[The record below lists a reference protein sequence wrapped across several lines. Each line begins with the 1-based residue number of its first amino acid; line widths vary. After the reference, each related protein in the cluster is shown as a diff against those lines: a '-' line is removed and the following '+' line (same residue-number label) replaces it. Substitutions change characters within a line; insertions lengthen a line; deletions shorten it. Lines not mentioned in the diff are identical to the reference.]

1 MFTRVAR
8 SKDLLD
14 SAEPLHHHVPCVIV
28 GNKVDLPPKQV
39 TDEEVE
45 AFKKQFNFPYFETSA
60 KTRQNVEEAFEK
72 LIQETAE
79 KFFKRSPHA
88 GDQSDSRITGH
99 DGRKKKRLSVKNG
112 GKCLIS

>member
-14 SAEPLHHHVPCVIV
+14 SADPLHHHVPCVIV
-28 GNKVDLPPKQV
+28 GNKLDLPAKQV

-60 KTRQNVEEAFEK
+60 KTRHNVEEAFEK
-72 LIQETAE
+72 LIQETAK
-79 KFFKRSPHA
+79 KFFKRSIA
-88 GDQSDSRITGH
+88 GDQSDCRSGQGH
-99 DGRKKKRLSVKNG
+99 DGRKRKRGVRNG
-112 GKCLIS
+112 GKCVIS